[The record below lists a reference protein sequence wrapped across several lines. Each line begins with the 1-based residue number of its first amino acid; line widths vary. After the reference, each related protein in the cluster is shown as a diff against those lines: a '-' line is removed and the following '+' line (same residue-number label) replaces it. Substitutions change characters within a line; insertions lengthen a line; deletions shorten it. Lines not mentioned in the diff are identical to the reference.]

1 MPPIEIRPFRRS
13 DRDRL
18 TDPVNAHVEAVLP
31 GVTVP
36 PNAVL
41 SQLEHEP
48 GEAVV
53 DPWVAHRDAG
63 DARSRAP
70 PAVGSWS
77 SLLGVPRY
85 VVLLR
90 GINVG
95 SAKRVAMADLRALL
109 EEMGYTAVRTHLNSG
124 NVVLTG
130 PSAPVGRIEKAITA
144 RTGLDVR
151 CVVLTAKE
159 LRAIIDAHPFIDVVT
174 NGSRMM
180 AHVLGAEP
188 DPDKLADAIK
198 LDPDNARPGPRVI
211 YQWCPDGLLK
221 APPVT
226 DKLGV
231 LVTARNWNTIAKLDA
246 LLSA

>member
-1 MPPIEIRPFRRS
+1 
-13 DRDRL
+13 
-18 TDPVNAHVEAVLP
+18 
-31 GVTVP
+31 
-36 PNAVL
+36 
-41 SQLEHEP
+41 
-48 GEAVV
+48 
-53 DPWVAHRDAG
+53 
-63 DARSRAP
+63 
-70 PAVGSWS
+70 
-77 SLLGVPRY
+77 VPRY

-109 EEMGYTAVRTHLNSG
+109 DEAGFTDVRTHLNSG
-124 NVVLTG
+124 NVVLNG
-130 PSAPVGRIEKAITA
+130 RSAPAGRIEKAITA

-151 CVVLTAKE
+151 CVVLTAQE
-159 LRAIIDAHPFIDVVT
+159 LRAIVDGHPFSDIAT

-188 DPDKLADAIK
+188 EPDKLADAVK
-198 LDPDNARPGPRVI
+198 LDPDNTRTGPRVI

-226 DKLGV
+226 EKLGV

-246 LLSA
+246 LVSV